1 MKVSQSPV
9 KFNQPII
16 KEKYN
21 MWQVMLFKLVMT
33 GLRSLAKNSEN
44 KIDDEIIEIVD
55 RAVPVKEFM
64 KLF

>member
-1 MKVSQSPV
+1 
-9 KFNQPII
+9 
-16 KEKYN
+16 